1 MRREIKFRPLQV
13 LSSLVPI
20 LALLLA
26 LLIGAGMLLALGANP
41 LEGYAALI
49 RGAFGNLNALADTLV
64 KATSLLLVGCGICI
78 AFRGGVFNLGGEGQY
93 ILGAIGASVLALAFP
108 QWPSWAIIPAGLIA
122 GLIGGGLMGLIA
134 GLLKSRFGVNE
145 MLSTIMLNQ
154 IAVQLLN
161 YLLRGPM
168 MDPVQIEQQSFI
180 PQTARFSLATDLPRI
195 QPTRLNLG
203 FFIAVAVAVLVWLLL
218 WKTTWGYRIR
228 AVGLNPRASQRAGIN
243 VATYSVIALLL
254 SGALA
259 GLGGAVQVYGV
270 NHRLLTNGSATG
282 FTGNA
287 GFNGIVAALFGQLH
301 PLGTIPASILFGA
314 LIVGANEL
322 QRAVQVPSSLV
333 TVLNGLVVIVV
344 VGSEIWRRSLAR
356 KQEIQATIAQ
366 EEGPPKETPM
376 SEKPEET

>member
-1 MRREIKFRPLQV
+1 MKREIKFRPLQV
-13 LSSLVPI
+13 LSSLVPVI
-20 LALLLA
+20 ALLLA
-26 LLIGAGMLLALGANP
+26 LAIGAGMLLALGANP

-108 QWPSWAIIPAGLIA
+108 QWPSWAIIPAGLLA
-122 GLIGGGLMGLIA
+122 GLVGGGLMGLIA

-168 MDPVQIEQQSFI
+168 MDPVQVQQQSFI
-180 PQTARFSLATDLPRI
+180 PQTARFSIATDLPRI

-270 NHRLLTNGSATG
+270 NHRLLTNGSPTG

-333 TVLNGLVVIVV
+333 TALNGLVVIVV

-356 KQEIQATIAQ
+356 RQEIQATIAQ
-366 EEGPPKETPM
+366 EQGAAKEVAV